1 MSGEGGKIFSQDE
14 TYEKVPIIVLNSQ
27 QSQPTYMNKTLNRSS
42 ISLNLEMNI
51 ILVIIIALTSLF
63 ILVFVLL
70 FAFVCNR
77 ASSGL
82 KVAKKIDTIA
92 SNSHVYEHNTC
103 LIKKSNEN
111 NVTADEI
118 DQQQHLIQ
126 KGKNCTELIMQTH
139 MSSNSS
145 SNSTLLKVST
155 FLKRYLLNN

>member
-1 MSGEGGKIFSQDE
+1 VNGEGGKIFSHDE
-14 TYEKVPIIVLNSQ
+14 SSYEKVPVIVLNSQ
-27 QSQPTYMNKTLNRSS
+27 QSQPSYVNKTLNRSS

-51 ILVIIIALTSLF
+51 ILVIIVALSSLF

-77 ASSGL
+77 ASNSL
-82 KVAKKIDTIA
+82 KVAKKIDNIA

-111 NVTADEI
+111 NGATDEI

-155 FLKRYLLNN
+155 F

>member
-1 MSGEGGKIFSQDE
+1 MNGEGGKIFSNDDS
-14 TYEKVPIIVLNSQ
+14 YEKVPIIVLNSQ
-27 QSQPTYMNKTLNRSS
+27 QSQPSYVNKTLNRSS

-51 ILVIIIALTSLF
+51 ILVIMVALTSLF

-77 ASSGL
+77 ASSSL
-82 KVAKKIDTIA
+82 KVAKKIDNIA

-103 LIKKSNEN
+103 LIKKSSEN
-111 NVTADEI
+111 NGTTDEL

-145 SNSTLLKVST
+145 SNSTLLKVGT
-155 FLKRYLLNN
+155 L